1 MTPPFPKKDWG
12 LQFMKCLYEH
22 GLGFPPLPLV
32 LTQGSDSSGL
42 WLSYNDIAA
51 ATRSAINASR
61 ASMSKTGGMPEPGPG
76 PTFIRLLASHHAWF
90 A

>member
-1 MTPPFPKKDWG
+1 MIK
-12 LQFMKCLYEH
+12 H
-22 GLGFPPLPLV
+22 GLGFPCYPHV
-32 LTQGSDSSGL
+32 LFQGSDPSGL
-42 WLSYNDIAA
+42 WLSYNDVAA

-61 ASMSKTGGMPEPGPG
+61 ASMSKTGGMLEPGPG